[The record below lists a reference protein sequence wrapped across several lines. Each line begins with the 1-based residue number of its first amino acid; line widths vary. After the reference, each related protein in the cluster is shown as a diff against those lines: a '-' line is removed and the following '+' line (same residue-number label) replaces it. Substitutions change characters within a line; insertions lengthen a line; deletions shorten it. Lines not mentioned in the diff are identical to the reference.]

1 MGADTIIP
9 SIEELILA
17 GDDAPLRAHTAL
29 ANQLSRQLYASTA
42 PLLLLTREEV
52 KNLRQ
57 VGGWG
62 LEQVESALTEHG
74 LRLRSSDETLIE
86 RAVALFGSIEA
97 MPLAVLCLKI
107 QERHGDEV
115 VIGTYASSALIWMPM
130 VCPNATVGQL
140 LDTGEVPFP
149 RVSTR
154 DRVREFIA
162 DYGTPPRMPEPD
174 YTDTAN
180 ELVKLMAYWVERR

>member
-1 MGADTIIP
+1 MGANTTIPTID
-9 SIEELILA
+9 ELILE
-17 GDDAPLRAHTAL
+17 GDEAPLRAHTAL
-29 ANQLSRQLYASTA
+29 ANQLNRQLYASTA

-62 LEQVESALTEHG
+62 LEQVESALSEHD
-74 LRLRSSDETLIE
+74 LRLRFSDETLIE
-86 RAVALFGSIEA
+86 RAAALFGSLEA
-97 MPLAVLCLKI
+97 MPLAVIGLRIK
-107 QERHGDEV
+107 ERHGMDAV
-115 VIGTYASSALIWMPM
+115 VGTHVSSALVWMPM
-130 VCPNATVGQL
+130 VCPNVIVGQF

-149 RVSTR
+149 RISTR
-154 DRVREFIA
+154 DRVREFVA

-180 ELVKLMAYWVERR
+180 ELVKLMAYWVERW